1 MLGSSEKSVRI
12 SCCSEVLGGDAS
24 NLHGGGVGQ
33 GKGVKDRM
41 PSEESVRISCCSE
54 CTGRGC

>member
-33 GKGVKDRM
+33 GK
-41 PSEESVRISCCSE
+41 ESRI
-54 CTGRGC
+54 GCLQKKA